1 VDGGTRLFIGRRFEL
16 ERVRRA
22 IETRARFVVLEGDA
36 GMGKTRLLRESL
48 SLLPTDVPRYEATA
62 ERYDARLLG
71 PIRDAFA
78 LEVGGW
84 ERLPEGMRKHRP
96 AIDALFPDG
105 GGRRNA
111 DEASLPTHVLAD
123 SILAIVQHAVGGQ
136 HGVLVIDDVQ
146 WADSD
151 VLAVINRLVRSR
163 LPCTTVIATRPLDHE
178 TDYLVQFLTDLR
190 GSVETEHLELAPLS
204 LDEVSDLLRRTVGL
218 AATSFAAD
226 VHERTGGHPFLIR
239 QLLDTGQLSS
249 SADAFDLPR
258 TVTESTRRS
267 LIRLSDDARA
277 TVEAAATLGRT
288 AGFHEL
294 ARFTEFDEPRLV
306 AAVQELCDERL
317 LTEPSADDFAFAHVL
332 AQQAVTESIVSRQ
345 RRRLHGRALDILPP
359 DTDPLDVVR
368 HAEQA
373 GTPERGLD
381 AVRTAAKQ
389 ALNAGHMGRAY
400 RLAAAGA
407 ALVPH
412 DLDLTEIHALS
423 AWYTGRH
430 TEACRVALAALP
442 SLGAEGVQ
450 RRVQME
456 WLVARSALNSGAM
469 DIYEAAVQR
478 LIDLAGTTMGDD
490 RALLLARIA
499 ELTMLTDR
507 VDALEW
513 AEEAYACAA
522 PDTEA
527 QVVARINLGSVLTDV
542 PGRRHEG
549 RQQLRSAVELA
560 RTLGSDH
567 TRARALNNLLSEIVY
582 VDEARDVLALLDEFE
597 NHLLASGLAPNI
609 GDNAVLWRGVV
620 AERQG
625 DLAAARAAV
634 SWYGPAAPERT
645 SCLVWF
651 NALLELSVGDLGA
664 CKRALDREPP
674 ARPDYHTR
682 FLMVDL
688 ERAVRCG
695 ARPLGGA
702 VVELFE
708 SLAPKPRYMLD
719 HLDQVGHAATQLARL
734 AADRDV
740 ATCRD
745 IAHRWRALMMHDPDA
760 DSIQR
765 HLDAIAAE
773 AEGDPSEAIELYE
786 RSLTGLPRRAATITA
801 DAHQGLAHC
810 WDARGDRRAARAWAS
825 SAVALLD
832 RWPGPDRD
840 AATRLLRRLG
850 GRPPRVDATS
860 ALSDREREVAE
871 LVGRG
876 LTNKEIGANLF
887 ISDRTVG
894 VHIQHIMNKLD
905 LGKRAEI
912 AAYVARSGAG

>member
-1 VDGGTRLFIGRRFEL
+1 VDGGTRPFIGRRYEL
-16 ERVRRA
+16 DRVRRA
-22 IETRARFVVLEGDA
+22 IDARARFVVLEGDA

-48 SLLPTDVPRYEATA
+48 SVLPADVRCYEGTA

-78 LEVGGW
+78 PEVSAW
-84 ERLPEGMRKHRP
+84 ERLPEALRKHRP
-96 AIDALFPDG
+96 AIDALFPVGSAPSLD
-105 GGRRNA
+105 
-111 DEASLPTHVLAD
+111 DASLPSHALTD
-123 SILAIVQHAVGGQ
+123 SILAIVQHAVGRQ

-163 LPCTTVIATRPLDHE
+163 LPCTTVIATRPLE
-178 TDYLVQFLTDLR
+178 EEGDYLVQFLTELR
-190 GSVETEHLELAPLS
+190 GGVETEHLELAPLQ
-204 LDEVSDLLRRTVGL
+204 LAEVSDLLRRTVGL

-249 SADAFDLPR
+249 TADAFDLPR

-288 AGFHEL
+288 SGFHEL
-294 ARFTEFDEPRLV
+294 ARFTGFDEPRLL

-317 LTEPSADDFAFAHVL
+317 LTEPASDEFAFAHVL
-332 AQQAVTESIVSRQ
+332 AQQAVNESIVSRQ
-345 RRRLHGRALDILPP
+345 RRRLHARALDILPS
-359 DTDPLDVVR
+359 DADPLDVVR

-373 GTPERGLD
+373 GTPERGVD
-381 AVRTAAKQ
+381 AVRTAATQ

-407 ALVPH
+407 ALVPN
-412 DLDLTEIHALS
+412 DLDLAEIHALS

-430 TEACRVALAALP
+430 AEACRVALAVLP
-442 SLGAEGVQ
+442 SVDEGDLP
-450 RRVQME
+450 RRTRLE
-456 WLVARSALNSGAM
+456 WLVARAALNSGAM
-469 DIYEAAVQR
+469 HDYDAAVQR
-478 LIDLAGTTMGDD
+478 LIDMSSTATDED
-490 RALLLARIA
+490 RAPLLARIA

-507 VDALEW
+507 ADALEW
-513 AEEAYACAA
+513 AEQAFACAGA
-522 PDTEA
+522 DPEA
-527 QVVARINLGSVLTDV
+527 QAVGLINLGSVLTDV

-549 RQQLRSAVELA
+549 RQQLRTAVELT

-567 TRARALNNLLSEIVY
+567 VRARALNNLLSEIVY
-582 VDEARDVLALLDEFE
+582 VDKADDVLTLLDEFE

-620 AERQG
+620 AERRG

-651 NALLELSVGDLGA
+651 NALLELSVGDLVA

-688 ERAVRCG
+688 ERAVRSG
-695 ARPLGGA
+695 TRPLDAA

-708 SLAPKPRYMLD
+708 SLAPKPCYMLD
-719 HLDQVGHAATQLARL
+719 HIDQVGHAAIQLARL
-734 AADRDV
+734 ASERDV

-745 IAHRWRALMMHDPDA
+745 IADRWRALMGHDPDA
-760 DSIQR
+760 DSIQG

-773 AEGDPSEAIELYE
+773 AEGEHATAIGLYE
-786 RSLTGLPRRAATITA
+786 RSLAGLPRRAATITA
-801 DAHQGLAHC
+801 DAHQGLARC
-810 WDARGDRRAARAWAS
+810 WDVCGDRPAARVWAS
-825 SAVALLD
+825 SAMALLD

-840 AATRLLRRLG
+840 AATRLLRHLG
-850 GRPPRVDATS
+850 GRPPRSDAAS

-876 LTNKEIGANLF
+876 LTNKQIGTSLF

-894 VHIQHIMNKLD
+894 VHIQHIMSKLE

-912 AAYVARSGAG
+912 AAYIARQPAS